1 MSSTGDTEESLFQLL
16 REVQLE
22 QFFDAICGINVTRID
37 HFVNVIVDDLTDP
50 KVGMG
55 APAAR
60 RLISAAKNKFKE
72 RKRKNLF
79 NIILPTKSLTSSTQS
94 KQNVQNSSRR
104 SSISNASSHGLTCLI
119 QSKDIKTLNKL
130 GDGSFGVSI
139 VILKQSFHRMLI

>member
-60 RLISAAKNKFKE
+60 RLISAAKNKVKE
-72 RKRKNLF
+72 RKRKNLL
-79 NIILPTKSLTSSTQS
+79 NMILPTKSLTSSTQS